1 VTRSEKRLS
10 NRTALALTKP
20 GRHADGGA
28 RDGFG
33 RSWVYLYRWQGRTRE
48 MGLGKCFAVTL
59 ADAREARDRWR
70 KVLQSGQDPLAVRHV
85 APRSIPT
92 FGECADQVLKTMLA
106 KSHNA
111 RHQDQW
117 RESLQEIAAPLRRL
131 PVDTVDTKAI
141 VAALKP
147 IWGTPG
153 DSQPRARRDRG
164 GTELR
169 LSPRVPNW
177 R

>member
-1 VTRSEKRLS
+1 MTRSEKRLS

-20 GRHADGGA
+20 GRHADGGGLYLSIS

-70 KVLQSGQDPLAVRHV
+70 KVLQSGQGPLAVRHV

-117 RESLQEIAAPLRRL
+117 RESLQEIAAPS
-131 PVDTVDTKAI
+131 
-141 VAALKP
+141 AACQSIRSIPKL
-147 IWGTPG
+147 
-153 DSQPRARRDRG
+153 
-164 GTELR
+164 
-169 LSPRVPNW
+169 
-177 R
+177 